1 MNKEKY
7 PKGLLL
13 VVLALAAGLF
23 LLLYP
28 GGSRE
33 DAASDGFAYSSSE
46 DYRVSLEN
54 EVKRIIGSMT
64 GVDNCYVMIT
74 LKSGYEYYYASN
86 QQLSE
91 TENGVDSR
99 KEYLLA
105 DFGSVEQPVLIEERM
120 PEVAGVAVVCPGID
134 ASAEYR
140 IINVLSALFN
150 IQSNRICVTK

>member
-13 VVLALAAGLF
+13 AVIALAAGIL

-28 GGSRE
+28 GKSTS
-33 DAASDGFAYSSSE
+33 SDTESGFVYSSSE
-46 DYRVSLEN
+46 DYRSRLEN
-54 EVKRIIGSMT
+54 EVKRIIGNMT
-64 GVDNCYVMIT
+64 GVDDCYVMIT

-86 QQLSE
+86 QQL
-91 TENGVDSR
+91 TESDNGVDTR
-99 KEYLLA
+99 KEYILA
-105 DFGSVEQPVLIEERM
+105 SFGSTEQPVLIEERM
-120 PEVAGVAVVCPGID
+120 PVVDGVAVICPGID

-140 IINVLSALFN
+140 IISVLSSLFN